1 VSALAAGADSGV
13 EQWSGKD
20 RADENFPVG
29 SALIRRSLRRH
40 VHAYYAFARN
50 ADDIADAP
58 SLAPED
64 KIARLDVMQAVLLGE
79 RDGGAPSASR
89 LRASLAQTGVTPRHA
104 TDLLIAFR
112 QDATK
117 QRYASWEELLDYCR
131 TSAMPVGRY
140 LLDLHGESEA
150 THPGSDALCASLQVL
165 NHLQDCAGDL
175 AEMDRCYLPQDLLAQ
190 QGAILADLRAGAAT
204 PALRRVLDALLDRCD
219 ALNATAASLAPA
231 CQARGMRLESAVIV
245 GLARRLA
252 ARLRQQDPL
261 ASRVKL
267 GRGDIAGALLGALR
281 HW

>member
-79 RDGGAPSASR
+79 RDGGAPSASG

-131 TSAMPVGRY
+131 ISAMPVGRY

-267 GRGDIAGALLGALR
+267 ARGDIAGALLGALR